1 MLRKFTKSLPYSDAS
16 FGSRLGQVTAA
27 TSTFMVVFS
36 SSMSVIEY
44 YLIGRIPIEVA
55 LYFSSI
61 CMRASF
67 VGISIV
73 RVLVVRTGK
82 ASITIFVLAFV
93 MGASALLMLVLG
105 GMKVYDE
112 WMSGAYMGF
121 AGLCHS

>member
-1 MLRKFTKSLPYSDAS
+1 M
-16 FGSRLGQVTAA
+16 TAA
-27 TSTFMVVFS
+27 TSTFIVVFS

-55 LYFSSI
+55 VYFSSI
-61 CMRASF
+61 CMLASF
-67 VGISIV
+67 VGISVV

-105 GMKVYDE
+105 GSKVYDE
-112 WMSGAYMGF
+112 WITGAYMGF
-121 AGLCHS
+121 SGLCHS